1 MRFFRK
7 KDKKEAPKTERR
19 LLRFFELGKLNYYVN
34 RYGLR
39 IVQFHVLPN
48 TIRTDSGPVQTVNYY
63 VLCEGVFPAAKNND
77 LTTNG
82 HERNHWGNQAAD
94 SRMESRQDGK
104 RENGDNVENHG
115 KGA

>member
-48 TIRTDSGPVQTVNYY
+48 TIRTDSGSVQTVNYY
-63 VLCEGVFPAAKNND
+63 VLCEGVFPAVKNND

-82 HERNHWGNQAAD
+82 DERNH
-94 SRMESRQDGK
+94 
-104 RENGDNVENHG
+104 
-115 KGA
+115 